1 MIFELSP
8 KSMNE
13 FQKNK
18 NKPHG
23 KNIKNGNVTD
33 FKLQGKLLSQNQTIC
48 AKRRE
53 INLDLK
59 C

>member
-1 MIFELSP
+1 MKFELSP

-33 FKLQGKLLSQNQTIC
+33 FKLQDKLLGQNQTIF
-48 AKRRE
+48 AKRIE
-53 INLDLK
+53 K
-59 C
+59 

>member
-1 MIFELSP
+1 MIFELNP

-33 FKLQGKLLSQNQTIC
+33 FKLQDKLLSQNQTIF
-48 AKRRE
+48 AKRIE
-53 INLDLK
+53 K
-59 C
+59 